1 MYVVS
6 KQARKSYLKKQ
17 SKKGSKGTFPFQLNH
32 LHKKPNAMNTK
43 AFLIYTKY
51 LQNVHTKNIKIRQ
64 TSHSCQIHIY
74 LRHTKK

>member
-32 LHKKPNAMNTK
+32 LHKKTK
-43 AFLIYTKY
+43 CNECKGFFD
-51 LQNVHTKNIKIRQ
+51 
-64 TSHSCQIHIY
+64 IH
-74 LRHTKK
+74 